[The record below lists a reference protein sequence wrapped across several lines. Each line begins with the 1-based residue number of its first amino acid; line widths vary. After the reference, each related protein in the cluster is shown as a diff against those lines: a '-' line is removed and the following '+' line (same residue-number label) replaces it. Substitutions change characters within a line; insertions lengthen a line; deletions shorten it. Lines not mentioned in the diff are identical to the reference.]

1 MIKYEPVAV
10 SDDMNLTGKTVRVKK
25 KDKTWIFGA
34 VDGESPNKL
43 YFFNC
48 SIQGIGVVNS
58 KAAGT
63 IVRKDDIDTIEIER
77 EA

>member
-1 MIKYEPVAV
+1 MIKYESIAI
-10 SDDMNLTGKTVRVKK
+10 SDNLNLHGKTVRIKK

-34 VDGESPNKL
+34 VDGESTNNL

-58 KAAGT
+58 KATET

>member
-1 MIKYEPVAV
+1 
-10 SDDMNLTGKTVRVKK
+10 MNLTGKTVRIKNK
-25 KDKTWIFGA
+25 YKTWIFGS

-58 KAAGT
+58 KASGT

-77 EA
+77 ET